1 MGVNMKTNN
10 MKTNITITRK
20 KPDVVDVCAKT
31 ASNLI
36 QKRCNECMDKVLA
49 KLEDALNMAAKKKLP
64 GVVFDALVDDMLD
77 FVQEQIDEIDEYRK
91 TVVEAMAE
99 YLQLHGNDEDEDED
113 EEEDEDDEDEYPDEF
128 DFPIEEPD
136 EDEEDDDDDDDEEED
151 EDEDEEV
158 NEDEDEVCGT
168 DNLNSVVSEIF
179 GNENVASA
187 IDSLR
192 DLVPPDL
199 FPHYE
204 MIDEEAYKNC
214 GEKYKMTDATVCFPA
229 GDMNGCR
236 TVSKNVSVE
245 YDKRVE
251 TKNGNVPSV
260 WAAFATGMAKAMLK
274 GMNVEADRSVDLDHN
289 EMYHALVDLMANA
302 AIHAA
307 YSQLKKFVVG
317 DEDET
322 KDAEKKTTKK
332 TVEKTAEKNNR
343 KGEI

>member
-49 KLEDALNMAAKKKLP
+49 KLEDALNMASKKKLP
-64 GVVFDALVDDMLD
+64 SVAFDALIDDMLD

-99 YLQLHGNDEDEDED
+99 YLQLHGNDDDD
-113 EEEDEDDEDEYPDEF
+113 EEDDEDEDEYPDEF

-136 EDEEDDDDDDDEEED
+136 EDEEEDDDEDEDEEED
-151 EDEDEEV
+151 EDEH
-158 NEDEDEVCGT
+158 EVCGT

-179 GNENVASA
+179 EDENVASA

-274 GMNVEADRSVDLDHN
+274 GMNVEVDRSVDLDHN

-307 YSQLKKFVVG
+307 YSQLKRFVVG

-322 KDAEKKTTKK
+322 KDAEKKTAKKTDNTKK
-332 TVEKTAEKNNR
+332 TYR